1 MQKIIAAS
9 VALLISSTSAVT
21 LTSSYRPPDGTV
33 PWHKEAEKPDQ
44 ERDGYPRNYFVP
56 NFGEDRDITDT
67 KVHTKMAE
75 ESLNH
80 TLEASFDPPKTFK
93 KNYFVPQFG
102 MDKEIVDSLRHMH
115 QQEEKHGQWSPEIT
129 GDGSW

>member
-56 NFGEDRDITDT
+56 NFGEDSEVVSTL
-67 KVHTKMAE
+67 KSMEQAE
-75 ESLNH
+75 KQLNH
-80 TLEASFDPPKTFK
+80 KWTESDKPDDPPR
-93 KNYFVPQFG
+93 NYFVPHFG
-102 MDKEIVDSLRHMH
+102 TDADIKNTFASASLA
-115 QQEEKHGQWSPEIT
+115 E
-129 GDGSW
+129 